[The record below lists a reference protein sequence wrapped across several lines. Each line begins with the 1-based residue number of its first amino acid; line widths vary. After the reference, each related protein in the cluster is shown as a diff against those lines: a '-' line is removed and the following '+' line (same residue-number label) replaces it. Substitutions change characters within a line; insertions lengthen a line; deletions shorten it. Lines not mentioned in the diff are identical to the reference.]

1 MTRGPDRYAVIGQ
14 PVAHSRSPWIHA
26 QFARQTGEHLTYSA
40 LEIAPAELPQRLREF
55 FAEGGQGLNVTV
67 PHKQAVVPLLDELS
81 EAARIAGAV
90 NVISRTRA
98 GRLRGDNTDGSG
110 FVRDLVRNLG
120 VTVTGLRVLLLG
132 AGGAA
137 RGLLAPL
144 LALAPAE
151 LAIANRSRDRALQL
165 ARDFAGRGMLRGC
178 GFDEL
183 GSTPFELIINA
194 TAAGLAQQL
203 PPLPL
208 AVLESAAVCYDL
220 VYAGGDTPFVRWARE
235 HGVARC
241 ADGTGMLVEQAADS
255 FEIWRGIRPET
266 AAVLAAIS
274 A

>member
-26 QFARQTGEHLTYSA
+26 QFARQTGEQLTYSA

>member
-1 MTRGPDRYAVIGQ
+1 MTPAPDRYAVIGH
-14 PVAHSRSPWIHA
+14 PIAHSRSPWIHA
-26 QFARQTGEHLTYSA
+26 QFALQTGEQLTYSA
-40 LEIAPAELPQRLREF
+40 LEVAPSELPQRLREF
-55 FAEGGQGLNVTV
+55 FAGGGRGLNVTV
-67 PHKQAVVPLLDELS
+67 PHKQAVLPLLDELG
-81 EAARIAGAV
+81 EPARTAGAV

-110 FVRDLVRNLG
+110 FVRDLTRNLG

-137 RGLLAPL
+137 RGVLAPL

-151 LAIANRSRDRALQL
+151 LVIANRSAERALQL
-165 ARDFAGRGMLRGC
+165 AREFAGLGMVRGC
-178 GFDEL
+178 GFAEL

-194 TAAGLAQQL
+194 TAAGLEQQL

-208 AVLESAAVCYDL
+208 AVLESAAFCYDL
-220 VYAGGDTPFVRWARE
+220 VYGGGDTPFVRWARE

-255 FEIWRGIRPET
+255 FEIWRGVRPET
-266 AAVLAAIS
+266 AAVLAALLV
-274 A
+274 